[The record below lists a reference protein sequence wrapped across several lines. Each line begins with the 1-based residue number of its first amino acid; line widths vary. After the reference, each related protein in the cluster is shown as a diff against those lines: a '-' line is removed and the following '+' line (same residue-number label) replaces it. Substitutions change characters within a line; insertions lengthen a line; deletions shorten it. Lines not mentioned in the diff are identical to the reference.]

1 MELADFIPDYPE
13 VVAENFY
20 NDIYRKKEFY
30 DLAAKETPIKRD
42 DRPFFD
48 HQDIIARFIS
58 HWTLYTSLFL
68 IHDTGTGKSG
78 SATAVFDG
86 LVQYR
91 PNLKTLYLS
100 NNDTLLE
107 NFRTEILRRSPFLQQ
122 KWRIMTEKVEID
134 ADNFVLYRNRV
145 LREANIHF
153 YTYSRFGSL
162 LAKGRTQYIT
172 MYQNSLMILDEVHHL
187 IIHELEM
194 TKTDDTAY
202 HEIHAFLHAVRNK
215 KLLVMTAT
223 AMRNS
228 PREIAPLLNLLLP
241 LDQQLPISEAFET
254 QYFTRNTASIL
265 PVLEWKP
272 TMETRFKKIVQG
284 YVSVVKK
291 RVDVKVRYRGI
302 VYAPMK
308 HFPLSAH
315 VMSPHQTQGYDKAL
329 EKDTELLVGKK
340 KVEASFYSNS
350 VQASLMVFPD
360 GGYGIK
366 NTQKYFSGG
375 GFTPLFYKE
384 SGLKRGASSPAE
396 MNSNLA
402 LLQNFSTTYAQ
413 IIREILLHP
422 DRLFYIY
429 CDKING
435 SGIWTCV
442 LLLLQCFRFSLVKS
456 TRQFDWKKPMRRC
469 IFLNDTGTGT
479 TKTDIPKLIATFN
492 DRRNRF
498 GDYIQVIFGTD
509 KTREGITLKN
519 IGSIHVVSPDW
530 NFGKI
535 YQAIGRGIRLLS
547 HEALGKDAEVD
558 VFFHCAVPSN
568 ENMTST
574 LDFLAEVE
582 DADESANDSAQGSAQ
597 GSEEVKEEEQE
608 EQVVVQAM
616 VSEKGTMVEEE
627 EGSDDWLDDVDN
639 DEEQGGRID
648 EAPPLAPIT
657 QKQLGHSIDYYKY
670 IRSELRDYNVKLVEY
685 ALLTSAMDCQLN
697 YANNYDA
704 LGVDGSSACMYRA
717 CRYAC
722 EGITEVVPA
731 SLDTSTF
738 NLFYVKDSV
747 QRVMNMVKEVFSTRY
762 SASLQDVLDRGSLQQ
777 FTPQQVVETLNL
789 MIGGPVPLESR
800 DGRQLYMTRNGDTL
814 FLVEDRNILTWVHNK
829 NWLSSYAKTP
839 CFQTFATFSELT
851 KTMTNYAPFL
861 SDFLETVVRQ
871 RNPEGIRLYGL
882 LSTTVQEQV
891 VKVVLDALNHNV
903 KNEWIEWAKVH
914 LFKKDIVQRPPHGW
928 VYLLDKS
935 PAIVVDGEFVFL
947 ETPEDEHEAPTEAQQ
962 AEEEDSTT
970 ENHQD
975 PAFVLRYITNNPF
988 KRYAYVKDGTFKIR
1002 DVRKDETLIK
1012 DLKSK
1017 TTGMSCI
1024 SFRSSELLHMMWILG
1039 GRFPVEVP
1047 PATSPKKLVK
1057 AYQELS
1063 TASPIELEQ
1072 YFEKNTKNETTK
1084 KTWEEFSNATPV
1096 PPSDRDARTRF
1107 FLYFLLV
1114 KRNDLCP
1121 LLHALFEEKGLLTK
1135 PPRN

>member
-1 MELADFIPDYPE
+1 MELADYIPDYPD
-13 VVAENFY
+13 VSTGDFY
-20 NDIYRKKEFY
+20 QDIYRKKEFY
-30 DLAAKETPIKRD
+30 DLAAKKEAPIKREH
-42 DRPFFD
+42 RAFFD

-107 NFRTEILRRSPFLQQ
+107 NFRTEVLRRSPYLQQ
-122 KWRIMTEKVEID
+122 KWKVLTEKVEID
-134 ADNFVLYRNRV
+134 ADNFVLYRNRL
-145 LREANIHF
+145 LREADIHF

-162 LAKGRTQYIT
+162 LAKGRTQYIN
-172 MYQNSLMILDEVHHL
+172 MYQNSLIIMDEVHHL
-187 IIHELEM
+187 IIHELE
-194 TKTDDTAY
+194 TAKTLDTAY
-202 HEIHAFLHAVRNK
+202 HEIHTFLHAVRNK
-215 KLLVMTAT
+215 KLLIMTAT
-223 AMRNS
+223 PMRNS

-241 LDQQLPISEAFET
+241 LDQQFPISDAFET
-254 QYFTRNTASIL
+254 EYFTRNTASIL

-272 TMETRFKKIVQG
+272 TRETRFKKTIQG

-291 RVDVKVRYRGI
+291 RVDVKVRYKGI
-302 VYAPMK
+302 VYSPMK

-315 VMSPHQTQGYDKAL
+315 VMSTHQTQGYQKAL
-329 EKDTELLVGKK
+329 TKDTEMLAGKK
-340 KVEASFYSNS
+340 KVDASFYSNS

-375 GFTPLFYKE
+375 SFNPLFYKE
-384 SGLKRGASSPAE
+384 SGLRRGATSQADVT
-396 MNSNLA
+396 SNLA
-402 LLQNFSTTYAQ
+402 LLQNLSTTYANIIRQ
-413 IIREILLHP
+413 IILHP
-422 DRLFYIY
+422 HKLFYVY

-479 TKTDIPKLIATFN
+479 TKTDIPKLIETFN

-535 YQAIGRGIRLLS
+535 YQAIGRGVRLLS

-558 VFFHCAVPSN
+558 IFFHCAVPS
-568 ENMTST
+568 EEMESPV
-574 LDFLAEVE
+574 DFLAEVQS
-582 DADESANDSAQGSAQ
+582 ESETPSEQGVQDS
-597 GSEEVKEEEQE
+597 
-608 EQVVVQAM
+608 
-616 VSEKGTMVEEE
+616 EEE
-627 EGSDDWLDDVDN
+627 EAEEAVDVDEAPLVEPVSKEVESEAVSNEWDWLDDV
-639 DEEQGGRID
+639 EQAQESALVQ
-648 EAPPLAPIT
+648 EAQLLTPIT

-670 IRSELRDYNVKLVEY
+670 IRSELRDYNIKLVEY
-685 ALLTSAMDCQLN
+685 ALLTSAVDCQLN
-697 YANNYDA
+697 YANNYDR
-704 LGVDGSSACMYRA
+704 LGVDDSSACMYRP
-717 CRYAC
+717 CRYEC
-722 EGITEVVPA
+722 DGITEVEPA
-731 SLDTSTF
+731 SVDTSTF
-738 NLFYVKDSV
+738 NLFYVKDSLP
-747 QRVMNMVKEVFSTRY
+747 RVMKMVKDVFSTRY
-762 SASLQDVLDRGSLQQ
+762 STTLQHVMDRGAEEN
-777 FTPQQVVETLNL
+777 FTPQQVLEALN
-789 MIGGPVPLESR
+789 MMMGGPVPLESR
-800 DGRQLYMTRNGDTL
+800 DGRQLYLTRNDDTL
-814 FLVEDRNILTWVHNK
+814 FLIEDRNILTWVRDK

-839 CFQTFATFSELT
+839 CFQVFSTFSDLT
-851 KTMTNYAPFL
+851 KTLTDYEPVFTSFFENIIHRRDA
-861 SDFLETVVRQ
+861 
-871 RNPEGIRLYGL
+871 EGIRLYGL
-882 LSTTVQEQV
+882 LSKTVQEEV
-891 VKVVLDALNHNV
+891 VKVLLEALNRKV
-903 KNEWIEWAKVH
+903 KNDWVEWAVAH
-914 LFKKDIVQRPPHGW
+914 LYKKDIVQRPPHGW
-928 VYLLDKS
+928 VYLIDKS
-935 PAIVVDGEFVFL
+935 PAMVVDGEFVFV
-947 ETPEDEHEAPTEAQQ
+947 ETSDQQEVPVEVEEAL
-962 AEEEDSTT
+962 EEEQDATT
-970 ENHQD
+970 EDHQD
-975 PAFVLRYITNNPF
+975 PAFVLRYVTNNPF

-1002 DVRKDETLIK
+1002 DVRKDESLIK

-1024 SFRSSELLHMMWILG
+1024 SFRSSELLHMTWSLG
-1039 GRFPVEVP
+1039 GRFPTEAP
-1047 PATSPKKLVK
+1047 SSTSSKKLAK

-1063 TASPIELEQ
+1063 TASHAELKVL
-1072 YFEKNTKNETTK
+1072 FEKNTKNETTK
-1084 KTWEEFSNATPV
+1084 KTWEEFSTATPV
-1096 PPSDRDARTRF
+1096 PKIEHDDRLRF

-1121 LLHALFEEKGLLTK
+1121 LLQNLFEEKGLLTK